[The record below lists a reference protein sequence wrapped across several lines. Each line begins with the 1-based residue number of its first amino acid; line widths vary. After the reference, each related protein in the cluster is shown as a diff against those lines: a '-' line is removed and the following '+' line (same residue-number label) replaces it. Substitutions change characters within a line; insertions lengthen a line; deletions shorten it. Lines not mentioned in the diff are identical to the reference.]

1 MPQCHAQPP
10 SRRKSMYLCR
20 SAGEQTPIRVHVDP
34 AARIVI
40 WVPPDAPSTLGAEGL
55 APQFGFSRV
64 LAAAGM
70 QAEELE
76 MENAL
81 RESAAR
87 YAQEAGMDGKDNTG
101 SEVEPEPEC
110 CLCPFTAYSVLPCIL
125 LPCAISRAPR
135 DVGDQAFR
143 TAQRA
148 RCKTLPVTTARRA
161 SECPDRGLALLS

>member
-1 MPQCHAQPP
+1 MSCAAAVSAQVDV
-10 SRRKSMYLCR
+10 SMSVCR
-20 SAGEQTPIRVHVDP
+20 GANTHPGPCGSGSQDCDMG
-34 AARIVI
+34 AARRSIHAGRARPCSSI
-40 WVPPDAPSTLGAEGL
+40 I
-55 APQFGFSRV
+55 FGFSRV

-76 MENAL
+76 NAL
-81 RESAAR
+81 RGSAAR

-110 CLCPFTAYSVLPCIL
+110 CRCPFTAYSVLPCIL

-148 RCKTLPVTTARRA
+148 RCTTLPVTTARRA

>member
-20 SAGEQTPIRVHVDP
+20 SAGKQTPIRVHVDP

-110 CLCPFTAYSVLPCIL
+110 CRCPFTAYSVLPCIL

-148 RCKTLPVTTARRA
+148 RCTTLPVTTARRA